1 MEKNKIIIGA
11 DIVPTKSNENLFIA
25 GEIEKLLGDELCS
38 LLKEGYSIFNL
49 EVPLTVNNQPIKKYG
64 PTLSAHP
71 NSISGLKKMGIKLVT
86 LSNNHIMDQGDRG
99 LFDTIQG
106 LNENGIS
113 YVGAGEN
120 LEKAE
125 KPFIFSINSKI
136 IGVYACAEH
145 EFSIAGKNQAGANPF
160 DPIDSFFHIKELK
173 RKCDFVIILYHG
185 GKEFYP
191 YPSPNL
197 QKVCRAMIKA
207 GANLV
212 LCQHSHC
219 IGCMENVDSGTIIY
233 GQGNFIFDGSK
244 KNCWQTSLLVEITVD
259 LDFKIRFIPISKD
272 EEKVRLANERDRRT
286 ILEDFYARSQAIKVP
301 NFLEE
306 QYDQISKEMLSV
318 YLNDC
323 MGKLGR
329 NIFFRILNRLS
340 KRHLLIKNYD
350 KSQLLILQN
359 VIECEAH
366 RELFLNGLKVMDR

>member
-1 MEKNKIIIGA
+1 MEKNKIVIGA

-25 GEIEKLLGDELCS
+25 GEIEKLLGDELCG

-145 EFSIAGKNQAGANPF
+145 EFSIAGKNHAGANPF

-173 RKCDFVIILYHG
+173 KKCDFVIILYHG

-197 QKVCRAMIKA
+197 QKVCRAMIKE

-366 RELFLNGLKVMDR
+366 RELFLNGLKIMDR